1 MSPSSKKKQDTVKK
15 FRIHDKDTGSPEV
28 QIALL
33 SERIKELTEHLKKE
47 KKDFHSRR
55 GLEIMVSR
63 RKKLL
68 NYLRRKDLKRFEK
81 IKKEL
86 KLRVQ

>member
-1 MSPSSKKKQDTVKK
+1 MKLLDKDKKDIIKK
-15 FRIHDKDTGSPEV
+15 IRRHEKDTGSPEV
-28 QIALL
+28 QISLL
-33 SERIKELTEHLKKE
+33 TKRIDKLTKHLKNE
-47 KKDFHSRR
+47 DKDFHSRR

-68 NYLRRKDLKRFEK
+68 NYLRRKDIEKFNK

-86 KLRVQ
+86 NLRM

>member
-1 MSPSSKKKQDTVKK
+1 MKLLNKDKKDIIKK
-15 FRIHDKDTGSPEV
+15 FRRHEKDTGSPEV
-28 QIALL
+28 QISLL
-33 SERIKELTEHLKKE
+33 TKRINKLTEHLKSE
-47 KKDFHSRR
+47 DKDFHSRR

-68 NYLRRKDLKRFEK
+68 NYLRRKDIEKFNK

-86 KLRVQ
+86 DLRL

>member
-1 MSPSSKKKQDTVKK
+1 MKLLDKDKKDIVKK
-15 FRIHDKDTGSPEV
+15 FRRHEKDTGSPEI
-28 QIALL
+28 QISLL
-33 SERIKELTEHLKKE
+33 TKRINKLTDHLKKE
-47 KKDFHSRR
+47 DKDFHSRK

-68 NYLRRKDLKRFEK
+68 NYLRRKDIEKFNK

-86 KLRVQ
+86 DLRL